1 MASYRLGGTFSSKY
15 TVQEEDTAMAAKQV
29 AVGVR
34 PVRPGVW
41 GLSVVKD
48 ILTTTSRR

>member
-1 MASYRLGGTFSSKY
+1 MASYRPGGTFSSKY
-15 TVQEEDTAMAAKQV
+15 TVQEENTAMAAKQV
-29 AVGVR
+29 AVG
-34 PVRPGVW
+34 VRPGVW